1 LHGWFEVKKGLV
13 KESEKRILIMSESE
27 TRILLITGAAGGI
40 GRATVDVFTEKG
52 WQVIGVD
59 RQTKYDGFPADGLY
73 IQADI
78 SLPEQIENIFEQV
91 SGFTDA
97 LDAVVNNAAVQIAKP
112 LLETTAEEW
121 DLVMASNLRSVF
133 LGAKLAHPLLAKRSS
148 GSSRGGAAIVNVSSV
163 HAVAT
168 SADIASYAA
177 SKGGLLALTR
187 AMAIEFAADD
197 IRVNAILPGAVD
209 TPMLRA
215 GLSRGHAGDGTIL
228 DRLENLARKTVNGR
242 VGQPEEIARA
252 IYFLADNA
260 QSSYMTGQALI
271 VDGGATCRLST
282 E

>member
-1 LHGWFEVKKGLV
+1 MTEKK
-13 KESEKRILIMSESE
+13 

-40 GRATVDVFTEKG
+40 GRATVKVFTEEG

-59 RQTKYDGFPADGLY
+59 RAPRYEGFPEDGIY

-78 SLPEQIENIFEQV
+78 SKPEEIEAIYDRV
-91 SGFTDA
+91 SATTDS

-112 LLETTAEEW
+112 LIETTAEEW

-133 LGAKLAHPLLAKRSS
+133 LGAKLAYPLLKA
-148 GSSRGGAAIVNVSSV
+148 RGGGAIVNVSSV

-168 SADIASYAA
+168 SADIAAYAA
-177 SKGGLLALTR
+177 SKGGMLALTR
-187 AMAIEFAADD
+187 AMAIEFALDE

-215 GLSRGHAGDGTIL
+215 GLERGHVGHGDIL

-242 VGQPEEIARA
+242 VGQPEEIARS

-260 QSSYMTGQALI
+260 QSSFMTGQAMI
-271 VDGGATCRLST
+271 VDGGATARLST

>member
-1 LHGWFEVKKGLV
+1 M
-13 KESEKRILIMSESE
+13 SIEKE

-40 GRATVDVFTEKG
+40 GRATVNVFAEHG
-52 WQVIGVD
+52 WRVIGVD
-59 RQTKYDGFPADGLY
+59 RQLKYESFPEDGVY
-73 IQADI
+73 IEADI
-78 SLPEQIENIFEQV
+78 SLPEQIEAIYQQV
-91 SGFTDA
+91 SAFTQT
-97 LDAVVNNAAVQIAKP
+97 LDAVVHNAAVQIAKP
-112 LLETTAEEW
+112 LLNTTAEEW

-133 LGAKLAHPLLAKRSS
+133 LGAKLAHPLLKNK
-148 GSSRGGAAIVNVSSV
+148 GGGAIVNVSSV

-168 SADIASYAA
+168 SADIAAYAA

-187 AMAIEFAADD
+187 AMAIEFAPAE

-215 GLSRGHAGDGTIL
+215 GLSRGLSGEGTVF

-242 VGQPEEIARA
+242 VGQPEEIARS
-252 IYFLADNA
+252 IYFLADHN
-260 QSSYMTGQALI
+260 QSSFMTGQALI